1 MGDAKR
7 HDFTVRKI
15 ALKELILVLNEV
27 YNGGADFIDL
37 HGHIKNE
44 AKQDEVTISIP
55 LEYMSEEA
63 REMIE
68 EENLSA
74 QDQSAEATEFFLEEY
89 NEEKPLTKEDIDN
102 YLKNG

>member
-1 MGDAKR
+1 MADKKA
-7 HDFTVRKI
+7 DFTVRKI
-15 ALKELILVLNEV
+15 ALKELIIVLNEI
-27 YNGGADFIDL
+27 YGGGADFIDL
-37 HGHIKNE
+37 HGHIKDE

-74 QDQSAEATEFFLEEY
+74 QEQSEEATDFFLEEHI
-89 NEEKPLTKEDIDN
+89 EEKPLTKEDIDN